1 MTKSRKR
8 FVGPGQMSLFDLLIQ
23 EREQR
28 AASAPARLNVVA
40 ALHAAIREAIR
51 QAPKSRETIAEEMTA
66 LAGQPISVHQV
77 NNWTADSH
85 PHRIPA
91 ELLPAFCQATGSIEP
106 LRLLAEAAGG
116 FTLPGPE
123 FTLPGPDA
131 LRAEIQKLDEE
142 ARHITREKRKRELFL
157 KEMEK

>member
-51 QAPKSRETIAEEMTA
+51 QAPKSRETIAEEMTG
-66 LAGQPISVHQV
+66 LAGQPVSVHQV

-106 LRLLAEAAGG
+106 LRLLAEAAGV
-116 FTLPGPE
+116 

>member
-106 LRLLAEAAGG
+106 LRLLAEAAGV
-116 FTLPGPE
+116 